1 MAKSKFDIGDLIVDS
16 LKLGDGDIKSFLGDS
31 LLYPLAKSIEDAVVT
46 CASATYNGSNQT
58 AQDITVVLSGV
69 TLVENTDYTVT
80 QNAGGTNVG
89 SYNVTVT
96 GIGDYENTAS
106 GTFTINK
113 VTPTVVSPVP
123 NVLTYNGSAQE
134 LVTAGSTNFGTL
146 KYKVGSDSWST
157 SIPTRTRG
165 GSYTVYYKVVGD
177 SNINDI
183 PEDTVA
189 CSINEKLVTAVVT
202 VSPSTYTYNG
212 SYCEP
217 TVTAKDGETVID
229 PSEYTVTYSNNLNAG
244 TATVTIYDV
253 IGGDYYVTGSTT
265 FTINKADQ
273 AAPTAS
279 VTAATY
285 PGTST
290 ASATGGGGIGTLTWT
305 NGNTRTAAGT
315 ADTYAYW
322 SGNDNYNASP
332 NSNKVTLSVAKYTPT
347 VTLAATNR
355 QYNGNALYATASVGT
370 PSGGVATKGT
380 IYYGTS
386 EGATT
391 YNVAYT
397 GGSVNLSSVSV
408 TNVGSVTVY
417 AYFVPDSTCNDV
429 YNNSSNV
436 SKTFS
441 VSKADQ
447 SAPTATGATTTYHNT
462 ATATAS
468 GGGGQ
473 GTLTWTNGNTRT
485 ATGSQDTYAYWA
497 GNSNYNASPNSNM
510 VTLTVNKATDQSVTV
525 TLTDRTYNTS
535 SQVVA
540 SATSHGCTFYLG
552 FGSSSTSAPTSWGS
566 ANSSISQTNAGTYYV
581 WYKGTADE
589 NHSADISATYKGTV
603 TIGKADQSAPT
614 ATGATSTYPTGAT
627 ATASGGG
634 GQGTLTWT
642 NGSSRSSCGSQTTK
656 AYWGGNSNYNASPYS
671 NEVTIKVNTGSTP
684 SYTAPTAKTGLVYNG
699 SSQTLYNAG
708 SSSNGTFGYSNGT
721 RTAVGSQTVSW
732 SFTPTDSC
740 LNGTSGSF
748 TGSIAQKAISI
759 PTPTGVSRAYNG
771 NAATATFLA
780 ATGAGITKYRYST
793 NGSSWTETTSNPSQ
807 TNAGTLYTQAY
818 YSANDSNYSG
828 AGWSSSATLT
838 ISKADQSAPTATGA
852 TTTYNTTATA
862 SGGGGVGSI
871 EWESAQ
877 SQSSV
882 GSHTTRAR
890 WSGNSNYNASPWS
903 NSVTVQ
909 MNKAAGSVT
918 INAVTT
924 TYNGSAQALATV
936 SNNTGTMHYSTNG
949 TSWSTS
955 IPTGTNATGYTV
967 YWYMDASTN
976 YEGIA
981 SASSRYVSS
990 TIGKADQSAP
1000 TATGATTTYNTTATA
1015 TASGGGG
1022 QGSLEW
1028 ESAQSQSSVGS
1039 HTTRARWGGNSNY
1052 NASPWSN
1059 SVTVQMNKAN
1069 ISPTVSISSWTCGGT
1084 ASNPSVA
1091 GNTGGGTVT
1100 YYYKLSSASSW
1111 STTKPSDAGDYNIR
1125 ADIAATTNYNSGTCS
1140 STFAINKG
1148 ESSLSFAVTGLGVE
1162 TGETKTNAVTVN
1174 AGDGTVTYSSNNT
1187 AAVTVNNSGV
1197 VTGVSVGNATI
1208 TANISQTSN
1217 YNAASATYAVSCGKP
1232 IIGKFNITDI
1242 TYKSAIGSSSQ
1253 FIAMEI
1259 DGVALPSPVNTYQF
1273 SRTGEHTIKYI
1284 LANPTSIGDYA
1295 FSQCSDL
1302 TSVTIPDIVTSIGR
1316 GVFERCYELKSVGP
1330 VGSGASVE
1338 IPTGVTS
1345 IGNSAFRDCTGL
1357 TSVTIP
1363 NTVTS
1368 IGDTA
1373 FESGTSITT
1382 LTIPNSVTSIGNSAF
1397 RNCASLT
1404 TLTIPNS
1411 VTSIG
1416 SYTFRYC
1423 TSLTT
1428 CTIGNGI
1435 TTISNGAFQGC
1446 GFTSVIIG
1454 SGVTKIDTQAFR
1466 DCSNLTGITIP
1477 NNVTTISSSAFTDC
1491 SDMTIFIIGDGL
1503 TQLMSYNF
1511 KGCKKLA
1518 NITCNKSKAPT
1529 VTSNT
1534 FYGIATNGTLYIPTG
1549 SSSSYST
1556 WMSSNN
1562 YYLGSYGWTRVEQ

>member
-1 MAKSKFDIGDLIVDS
+1 MAKSKFNIGDLIVDS

-58 AQDITVVLSGV
+58 AQEITVVLSGV

-80 QNAGGTNVG
+80 QNTGGTNVG

-165 GSYTVYYKVVGD
+165 GAYTVYYKVDGD

-189 CSINEKLVTAVVT
+189 CSINEKPVTAVVT

-212 SYCEP
+212 SHCEP

-229 PSEYTVTYSNNLNAG
+229 PSEYTATYSNNLNAG

-253 IGGDYYVTGSTT
+253 VGGDYYVEGSTT

-391 YNVAYT
+391 YNVTYT

-408 TNVGSVTVY
+408 TNVGSATVY

-447 SAPTATGATTTYHNT
+447 SAPTATGAT
-462 ATATAS
+462 
-468 GGGGQ
+468 
-473 GTLTWTNGNTRT
+473 
-485 ATGSQDTYAYWA
+485 
-497 GNSNYNASPNSNM
+497 
-510 VTLTVNKATDQSVTV
+510 
-525 TLTDRTYNTS
+525 
-535 SQVVA
+535 
-540 SATSHGCTFYLG
+540 
-552 FGSSSTSAPTSWGS
+552 
-566 ANSSISQTNAGTYYV
+566 
-581 WYKGTADE
+581 
-589 NHSADISATYKGTV
+589 
-603 TIGKADQSAPT
+603 
-614 ATGATSTYPTGAT
+614 STYPTGAT

-634 GQGTLTWT
+634 G
-642 NGSSRSSCGSQTTK
+642 
-656 AYWGGNSNYNASPYS
+656 
-671 NEVTIKVNTGSTP
+671 I
-684 SYTAPTAKTGLVYNG
+684 
-699 SSQTLYNAG
+699 
-708 SSSNGTFGYSNGT
+708 
-721 RTAVGSQTVSW
+721 
-732 SFTPTDSC
+732 
-740 LNGTSGSF
+740 
-748 TGSIAQKAISI
+748 
-759 PTPTGVSRAYNG
+759 
-771 NAATATFLA
+771 
-780 ATGAGITKYRYST
+780 
-793 NGSSWTETTSNPSQ
+793 
-807 TNAGTLYTQAY
+807 
-818 YSANDSNYSG
+818 
-828 AGWSSSATLT
+828 
-838 ISKADQSAPTATGA
+838 
-852 TTTYNTTATA
+852 
-862 SGGGGVGSI
+862 GSI

-990 TIGKADQSAP
+990 TIGKANQSAP

-1022 QGSLEW
+1022 QGSIEW
-1028 ESAQSQSSVGS
+1028 SNGNTQTSVGS
-1039 HTTRARWGGNSNY
+1039 KTTKARWSGNSNY
-1052 NASPWSN
+1052 NASPYSN
-1059 SVTVQMNKAN
+1059 EVTVQMNKAAGSVTTAPVN
-1069 ISPTVSISSWTCGGT
+1069 TNYTYNGTARAVASAGSGTGTMYYRLGTSGSFSTTMPTMTNAGYDTLYYYAAESTNFIQSSTGSITVSVQKASRTISFTSAPTTVALGATITVAASPSAGSGDGT
-1084 ASNPSVA
+1084 ITYSSSNNSIATVNGNIITGVA
-1091 GNTGGGTVT
+1091 EGTVT
-1100 YYYKLSSASSW
+1100 ITVTISQGANYSSASTSYTLTVKTIPPYFCFKITTGGNIKW
-1111 STTKPSDAGDYNIR
+1111 SGSTNANTLSYSKDNGSTWTTANSSTTISVSAGDKVLWKGTPTPQSSKGVGKFSGDTDVRYSVEGNAMSLLFGDNFKEQTSLSGKNYALYNLFSGNTNVTS
-1125 ADIAATTNYNSGTCS
+1125 ADNMSLPATTLATYCYDHMFFNCT
-1140 STFAINKG
+1140 
-1148 ESSLSFAVTGLGVE
+1148 SL
-1162 TGETKTNAVTVN
+1162 TKAPVL
-1174 AGDGTVTYSSNNT
+1174 
-1187 AAVTVNNSGV
+1187 
-1197 VTGVSVGNATI
+1197 
-1208 TANISQTSN
+1208 
-1217 YNAASATYAVSCGKP
+1217 SAT
-1232 IIGKFNITDI
+1232 TLE
-1242 TYKSAIGSSSQ
+1242 TY
-1253 FIAMEI
+1253 
-1259 DGVALPSPVNTYQF
+1259 
-1273 SRTGEHTIKYI
+1273 
-1284 LANPTSIGDYA
+1284 
-1295 FSQCSDL
+1295 
-1302 TSVTIPDIVTSIGR
+1302 
-1316 GVFERCYELKSVGP
+1316 CY
-1330 VGSGASVE
+1330 
-1338 IPTGVTS
+1338 
-1345 IGNSAFRDCTGL
+1345 
-1357 TSVTIP
+1357 
-1363 NTVTS
+1363 
-1368 IGDTA
+1368 
-1373 FESGTSITT
+1373 
-1382 LTIPNSVTSIGNSAF
+1382 
-1397 RNCASLT
+1397 
-1404 TLTIPNS
+1404 
-1411 VTSIG
+1411 
-1416 SYTFRYC
+1416 RYMFYGC

-1428 CTIGNGI
+1428 APELPATTLANNCYDHMFSNCTSLTTAPVLSATTLATQCYGSMFSKCTSLTTAPVLSATTLETSCYQYMFNGCTSL
-1435 TTISNGAFQGC
+1435 TTAPELPATTLATYCYDHMFYNCTSLTTAPVLSAKVLAQNCYSNMFQGC
-1446 GFTSVIIG
+1446 TRLNYIKAMFITTPSTSYMNNWVYG
-1454 SGVTKIDTQAFR
+1454 VASSGTFVKNAAATWT
-1466 DCSNLTGITIP
+1466 
-1477 NNVTTISSSAFTDC
+1477 SSCGTST
-1491 SDMTIFIIGDGL
+1491 
-1503 TQLMSYNF
+1503 YP
-1511 KGCKKLA
+1511 
-1518 NITCNKSKAPT
+1518 CNWT
-1529 VTSNT
+1529 VET
-1534 FYGIATNGTLYIPTG
+1534 A
-1549 SSSSYST
+1549 SS
-1556 WMSSNN
+1556 
-1562 YYLGSYGWTRVEQ
+1562 